1 VDGDASVAELGTV
14 SVPLSEAVPTILELA
29 EVDQDRLSER
39 DEERWWR
46 AVRALNELRARC
58 LDVN

>member
-1 VDGDASVAELGTV
+1 VRTL
-14 SVPLSEAVPTILELA
+14 VPLSHATDTVLELA
-29 EVDQDRLSER
+29 EVDHDRLSER